1 MSGKMN
7 EILKQLMDQMNIRF
21 DNLDQNMKDLKQ
33 QMNHNQ
39 IENRSYFKDI
49 ESRLDEQQSTF
60 QVVSDEMGQ
69 IKIDIAYQS
78 EKTGRHDT
86 EINNIN
92 KRTKS

>member
-60 QVVSDEMGQ
+60 QVVSDEMGR
-69 IKIDIAYQS
+69 IKIDIAYLS